1 MDCRTVQEQI
11 VDRVD
16 ERALDVPARAHV
28 AGCQACAAFA
38 AGQASMDAR
47 LSRALVAPRLSCG
60 FRAELRS
67 KIAGE
72 RRTWVRDA
80 VPDILHFI
88 GWSVLTVAT
97 AAFVSVDPLFVFVAG
112 ALTALSTYVVLT
124 VVRSTLEDA

>member
-1 MDCRTVQEQI
+1 M
-11 VDRVD
+11 
-16 ERALDVPARAHV
+16 
-28 AGCQACAAFA
+28 
-38 AGQASMDAR
+38 
-47 LSRALVAPRLSCG
+47 
-60 FRAELRS
+60 RS